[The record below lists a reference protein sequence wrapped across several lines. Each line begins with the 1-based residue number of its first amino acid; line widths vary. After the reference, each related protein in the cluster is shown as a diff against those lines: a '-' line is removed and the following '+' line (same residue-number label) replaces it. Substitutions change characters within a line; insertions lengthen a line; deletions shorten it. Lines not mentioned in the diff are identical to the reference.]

1 MTIHDDEYNGY
12 VELIMDLDWEG
23 YDLWLVGGILSHDT
37 QAIDVVINGP
47 YDPPKIITLM
57 EECKKM
63 GPWDITY
70 TKDRPLEDPYE
81 PRMIHVAVNRPGKRC
96 RNAFGMGAHQHGLCW
111 LPLQIPSQKMLQ
123 RKTVTYQQPVLLIQN
138 GQQIYL

>member
-1 MTIHDDEYNGY
+1 MTIHDNEYKGY

-37 QAIDVVINGP
+37 KDIDVVINGP
-47 YDPPKIITLM
+47 YDPPKIIALM

-70 TKDRPLEDPYE
+70 STVRPLEDPYE
-81 PRMIHVAVNRPGKRC
+81 PRVIQIAINRPGNRC
-96 RNAFGMGAHQHGLCW
+96 RNAFGMGAYQHGMCW
-111 LPLQIPSQKMLQ
+111 LPLKIPSQKMLQ
-123 RKTVTYQQPVLLIQN
+123 RKNVTYQSPVLLIQN